1 MSHQST
7 GFKSEQEAAAGDAM
21 LLAIVGGLNLYALW
35 PRDIS
40 AKKVII
46 IEEPAEEQEKV
57 IAGDQA

>member
-1 MSHQST
+1 
-7 GFKSEQEAAAGDAM
+7 M
-21 LLAIVGGLNLYALW
+21 LLAIAGGLNLYALW